1 MLNRIAFAQ
10 ATLSV
15 MQATRG
21 SLVIDVRRFVVGCRL
36 CYGPLNSDWK
46 LTGNI
51 DAATLVDVFLYREII
66 MSQLFIVEDL
76 FSRSIKH
83 DRARIHN
90 DGAVGKF

>member
-1 MLNRIAFAQ
+1 MLNHIAFAQ

-15 MQATRG
+15 MQAPRG

-36 CYGPLNSDWK
+36 CQGPLNSGWK

-76 FSRSIKH
+76 FGRSIKH
-83 DRARIHN
+83 DGARIHN

>member
-1 MLNRIAFAQ
+1 MLNRIAFDQ

-15 MQATRG
+15 MQPARG

-36 CYGPLNSDWK
+36 CYGLRNSDWK

-66 MSQLFIVEDL
+66 VPQLFVTEDF

-83 DRARIHN
+83 NRTCIHN
-90 DGAVGKF
+90 DGPIREF

>member
-36 CYGPLNSDWK
+36 CQGPPNSDWK

-51 DAATLVDVFLYREII
+51 DAATLVDVF
-66 MSQLFIVEDL
+66 FI
-76 FSRSIKH
+76 SRDNHVSAVH
-83 DRARIHN
+83 RRGPLQQIHQTRQSPYP
-90 DGAVGKF
+90 